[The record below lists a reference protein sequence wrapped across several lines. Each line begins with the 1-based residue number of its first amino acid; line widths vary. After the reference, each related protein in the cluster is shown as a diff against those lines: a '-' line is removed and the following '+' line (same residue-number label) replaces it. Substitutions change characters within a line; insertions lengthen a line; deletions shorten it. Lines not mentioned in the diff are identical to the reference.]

1 MREAGT
7 GASGANRRSRSL
19 RHRGIEPAEDPMRL
33 LNSCGEEFH
42 RFMEAVKE
50 RGRSVEQEVEDRV
63 RLILGEIREHGEEAL
78 MRWAREIDGMPVGT
92 RTLEVLAPEWDAAF
106 REVSTEDLAA
116 LELAAE
122 RIRAFHA
129 RQVEGS
135 WLTVDARGARL
146 GQLIRPL
153 DRVGVY
159 VPGGKASYPSSVL
172 MTVIPAKVAGVAEV
186 IVCSPLSWTGPNP
199 MVLAAA
205 RLAGADRVFRLG
217 GVQAIAA
224 MAFGVGDVPKVDKV
238 VGPGNAYVATAKRM
252 VSGGVGTDM
261 VAGPSEILIVAD
273 GSVPAAWAAA
283 DILSQAEHDEMASAM
298 LLTPSRSYA
307 FEVEREVSRQLARS
321 ERASIARASLARFG
335 AVIVTRD
342 LDEAFDIASV
352 IAPEHLE
359 LLVERPM
366 EHLGKVRHAG
376 AVFLGAWSP
385 EAVGDYVAGPSHV
398 LPTGG
403 TARFSSPLGVWDFL
417 KRTSVIGLSQGPL
430 EELGPSASRLASME
444 GLGEHARS
452 IEVRL
457 AERRR

>member
-1 MREAGT
+1 MSSSGDDFRRFLEVMRD
-7 GASGANRRSRSL
+7 
-19 RHRGIEPAEDPMRL
+19 RGSSVDP
-33 LNSCGEEFH
+33 
-42 RFMEAVKE
+42 
-50 RGRSVEQEVEDRV
+50 EVEDRV
-63 RLILGEIREHGEEAL
+63 RLILREIREKGEEAL
-78 MRWAREIDGMPVGT
+78 LRWARELDGMPLGIDKF
-92 RTLEVLAPEWDAAF
+92 EVLAPEWDAAS
-106 REVSTEDLAA
+106 REVSAKDLAA

-135 WLTVDARGARL
+135 WLMVDEKGALL
-146 GQLIRPL
+146 GQLVRPM

-159 VPGGKASYPSSVL
+159 VPGGKASYPSTVL
-172 MTVIPAKVAGVAEV
+172 MTVIPAKIAGVQEV
-186 IVCSPLSWTGPNP
+186 IVCSPLSWTEPDR
-199 MVLAAA
+199 MTLAAA
-205 RLAGADRVFRLG
+205 RMAGVDRVFRLG

-224 MAFGVGDVPKVDKV
+224 MAFGLADVPRVDKV

-252 VSGGVGTDM
+252 VFGGVGTDM

-273 GSVPAAWAAA
+273 GSVPAPWAAA

-298 LLTPSRSYA
+298 VLTPSRSYA
-307 FEVEREVSRQLARS
+307 REVEREVSRQLAHS

-335 AVIVTRD
+335 AMIITRD
-342 LDEAFDIASV
+342 LDEAFEIASM

-366 EHLGKVRHAG
+366 EHLGKVGHAG

-385 EAVGDYVAGPSHV
+385 EAMGDYVAGPSHV

-417 KRTSVIGLSQGPL
+417 KRTSVIALSQGPM
-430 EELGPSASRLASME
+430 EELGPWASRLASME
-444 GLGEHARS
+444 GLGAHARS

-457 AERRR
+457 GEPGKREGRAAPRAKKG